1 MSVVAGMNQLVHELP
16 APGLFGKRVLVLPC
30 NMPVEH
36 LLDVESHLAA
46 NGYQAVLYDPERP
59 DETPLKPYDWVYVLN
74 HDGVPGHTCRFI
86 LEVDVRRVPVVTRW
100 PVE

>member
-1 MSVVAGMNQLVHELP
+1 MNQSVHEPP
-16 APGLFGKRVLVLPC
+16 APGFFGKRALVLPC

-36 LLDVESHLAA
+36 LLDVESHLAT

-74 HDGVPGHTCRFI
+74 HDGVPDRTRKFI
-86 LEVDVRRVPVVTRW
+86 ETVDVRRVPVINRW
-100 PVE
+100 PEDGVSHA